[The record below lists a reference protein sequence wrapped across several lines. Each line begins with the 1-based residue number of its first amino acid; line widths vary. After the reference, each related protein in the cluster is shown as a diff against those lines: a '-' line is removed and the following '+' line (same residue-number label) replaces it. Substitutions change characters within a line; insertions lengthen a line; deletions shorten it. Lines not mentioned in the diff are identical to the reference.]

1 VSRGRIALAAALAVL
16 ALASCSKKPVT
27 EHSDPAAEQKAAAE
41 RARQGPFSGDL
52 HALDKAKGM
61 QEDLNKKAQEEG
73 QRADEM
79 SK

>member
-1 VSRGRIALAAALAVL
+1 VKLGRVAIAVALAAVALA
-16 ALASCSKKPVT
+16 ACGKKD
-27 EHSDPAAEQKAAAE
+27 EANLDPAAEQKAAAE

-61 QEDLNKKAQEEG
+61 EADVNKKAQEEG